1 MMFIAASSPVSV
13 QLLTLI
19 TTLVVFALFFLAAGK
34 FVWPK
39 ILQGLDAREEK
50 LRSDLDAA
58 EEARQQAKDALGEY
72 ESELAKARR
81 EAGDMIA
88 AARDEAKK
96 AAEEL
101 RSRNQVELGA
111 MKKAAG
117 AEIESAKKAAIAE
130 LHGEASSLAVAVA
143 SRILGREITSDDQQR
158 LVEDSLKELAESG
171 AK

>member
-19 TTLVVFALFFLAAGK
+19 TTLVVFGLFLLAAGK

-39 ILQGLDAREEK
+39 ILKGLDAREEK

-58 EEARQQAKDALGEY
+58 QEARQQAKDALAEY

-101 RSRNQVELGA
+101 RSRNQIELGE
-111 MKKAAG
+111 MKKAAA

-130 LHGEASSLAVAVA
+130 FHGEASSLAVAVA

-158 LVEDSLKELAESG
+158 LVEDSLKELVDSA